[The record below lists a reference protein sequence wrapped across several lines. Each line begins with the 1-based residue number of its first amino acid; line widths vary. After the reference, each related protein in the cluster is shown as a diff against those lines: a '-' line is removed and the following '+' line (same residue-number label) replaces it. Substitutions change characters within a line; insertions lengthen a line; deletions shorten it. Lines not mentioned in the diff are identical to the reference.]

1 MSTLPL
7 GVFYGRMNPYTRGHA
22 SVLNVIN
29 QNGRD
34 PVIIVSH
41 TQNGNKNPLT
51 ANQKINFIKR
61 SLPGRRVKVMATSKN
76 KPTIFHILHNLKVN
90 NPNIKVYLGSNRI
103 QTLGKSLEKA
113 GYLVEQFGLNRTN
126 TGTNLA
132 GVSGTQARLA
142 ARTYNIP
149 LFNRMATPWL
159 NMSTR
164 NSIMQTIRNQT
175 QTQNRKKKRENTPSG
190 NKPTKKKKRNNTSL
204 PRTVSSRATRARR
217 SAA

>member
-1 MSTLPL
+1 MPL
-7 GVFYGRMNPYTRGHA
+7 GVFYGRMNPFTRGHA

-29 QNGRD
+29 RNKRE
-34 PVIIVSH
+34 PIIIVSH

-51 ANQKINFIKR
+51 ANQKMNFIKR

-76 KPTIFHILHNLKVN
+76 KPTIFHILSNLKVN

-103 QTLGKSLEKA
+103 KTLGESLQKS
-113 GYLVEQFGLNRTN
+113 GYLVEQFGVNRTN

-142 ARTYNIP
+142 ARTFNTS
-149 LFNRMATPWL
+149 LFNRMATPLL
-159 NMSTR
+159 NASTR

-175 QTQNRKKKRENTPSG
+175 QN
-190 NKPTKKKKRNNTSL
+190 KKKKRNNASP
-204 PRTVSSRATRARR
+204 PRTVKSRSRR

>member
-1 MSTLPL
+1 MSALPL

-22 SVLNVIN
+22 SVLNFIN
-29 QNGRD
+29 RNGRE

-142 ARTYNIP
+142 ARTYNTP

-175 QTQNRKKKRENTPSG
+175 QNKKKKRESTPSD
-190 NKPTKKKKRNNTSL
+190 NKPMKKKKRNNTSP
-204 PRTVSSRATRARR
+204 PRTVSSRSRR